1 MFGKIQNG
9 KYHFRHKEFDA
20 CSDEVKD
27 LIAQM
32 LTVDPKKR
40 ISAKQALEHPWF
52 LRLGSSTSMVEMSNA
67 KATGEVLS
75 RL

>member
-9 KYHFRHKEFDA
+9 KYHFKHKEFDD

-27 LIAQM
+27 LINRM

-40 ISAKQALEHPWF
+40 ISAKGALEHPWF
-52 LRLGSSTSMVEMSNA
+52 ERLGRSKSLVEISTR